1 MRRSQS
7 SVCGSLAP
15 IIACAPGGRI
25 SIVVRMLVADDAVKL
40 FGTGNFKRASAG
52 QIGNPADPS
61 QMGLGSRG
69 VGRDDEVRPVEAA
82 GGEFNQVSADRPIA
96 ERRSTGSAK
105 IALGDRRRAEGCRF
119 AACPREI
126 PELDVGQRYEWAANR
141 FLTHP
146 AVAQAYFDRGRIYRE
161 PNGAA
166 LTAAGQNS
174 LSVRCHAH
182 SIRRQVSCNV
192 ASASPP
198 AKMKSPTPAAR
209 SAVSWS
215 PGRP

>member
-61 QMGLGSRG
+61 QMGLGARG

-82 GGEFNQVSADRPIA
+82 GGELNHVSADRPIA
-96 ERRSTGSAK
+96 ERRSTGSTE
-105 IALGDRRRAEGCRF
+105 IALGDRRRAEGRRF
-119 AACPREI
+119 AACPCEI
-126 PELDVGQRYEWAANR
+126 LVLDVGERYECTANR
-141 FLTHP
+141 FLAHP
-146 AVAQAYFDRGRIYRE
+146 AVTQPYFHWPRIYGE
-161 PNGAA
+161 PHGAA
-166 LTAAGQNS
+166 LTAAGENS
-174 LSVRCHAH
+174 LPVRCHAH
-182 SIRRQVSCNV
+182 SINR
-192 ASASPP
+192 
-198 AKMKSPTPAAR
+198 
-209 SAVSWS
+209 
-215 PGRP
+215 